1 MRLIISFLLAVF
13 LFSPLTAVYAASDI
27 NEPQIRQELKRIESS
42 KDPKDIEMAQALQ
55 ATLNWLTD
63 SKAADERAQ
72 SYQDTIDNF
81 PKLVRALR
89 QQLLEESDSPAKIL
103 TTRPI
108 SDLEQQAIQLSGQ
121 LLEQGRLLQQEQDKN
136 REISDSLTLL

>member
-1 MRLIISFLLAVF
+1 
-13 LFSPLTAVYAASDI
+13 
-27 NEPQIRQELKRIESS
+27 
-42 KDPKDIEMAQALQ
+42 MAQALQ

-89 QQLLEESDSPAKIL
+89 QQLLEESDSPPKF
-103 TTRPI
+103 
-108 SDLEQQAIQLSGQ
+108 
-121 LLEQGRLLQQEQDKN
+121 
-136 REISDSLTLL
+136 

>member
-1 MRLIISFLLAVF
+1 
-13 LFSPLTAVYAASDI
+13 
-27 NEPQIRQELKRIESS
+27 
-42 KDPKDIEMAQALQ
+42 MAQALQ

-89 QQLLEESDSPAKIL
+89 QQLLEESDSTSQNSDHPPYQ
-103 TTRPI
+103 RP
-108 SDLEQQAIQLSGQ
+108 
-121 LLEQGRLLQQEQDKN
+121 
-136 REISDSLTLL
+136 